1 MKQLEQIDKMIQSG
15 LIDNAIEVL
24 HSFISEKQDDQAYY
38 LLGNAYRK
46 KGDFKNAM
54 ENYLEAIAINPDSP
68 AVEAQQMLINILE
81 FYHKDLYNP

>member
-24 HSFISEKQDDQAYY
+24 HSFISEKPDDQAYY

-68 AVEAQQMLINILE
+68 AVEAHQMLINILE
-81 FYHKDLYNP
+81 FYHKDLYYP

>member
-24 HSFISEKQDDQAYY
+24 HSFISEKPDDQAYY

-54 ENYLEAIAINPDSP
+54 ENYLEAIAINPDSQ
-68 AVEAQQMLINILE
+68 AVEAHQMLINILE

>member
-24 HSFISEKQDDQAYY
+24 HSFISEKPDDQAYY

-68 AVEAQQMLINILE
+68 AVEAHQMLINILE
-81 FYHKDLYNP
+81 FYHKEIYNP